1 MMKKNLLVAMAGLG
15 GLFFAT
21 QAQAQTTVF
30 TESEDVVVTNFDPSN
45 CGPKYYS
52 NAGDNWF
59 IQLGAGVNAPLFE
72 NKSDNGD
79 AKTHFTTTYNVGFGK
94 WLNPYVGLRLGFN
107 YGAMHWDN
115 GSYSTARM
123 ANANFDVMWDMFNSF
138 HGVNSHRVF
147 SIVPFVGLGG
157 TYAYHFKADGS
168 NVIDNNGKVR
178 HNEWALPVSAGLQVR
193 FRLCSYVDLF
203 FEGRASFYG
212 DNFSNSVYGRPIDI
226 DITAI
231 GGLSFNIGGA
241 DFKTY
246 DPCND
251 LAYINSLN
259 GQINALRG
267 DLAATATALA
277 VAESQLPCPEAQTV
291 VNTIVT
297 PEAAPMLTT
306 VRFTINS
313 DKISAEEMVNVYNVA
328 EYLKANP
335 EVNVNIVGYA
345 DKDTGTAA
353 YNQDL
358 SQRRAQSVYNALTKT
373 YGIDGNRLNIQAE
386 GSSEQPY
393 TTNNWNRIVIF
404 VPAN

>member
-1 MMKKNLLVAMAGLG
+1 MMKKNLLVVMAGLG
-15 GLFFAT
+15 GMLFAS
-21 QAQAQTTVF
+21 QASAQEAVVTEEDITVTTVSE
-30 TESEDVVVTNFDPSN
+30 TE

-59 IQLGAGVNAPLFE
+59 IQLGAGINAPLFE
-72 NKSDNGD
+72 HELLNGD
-79 AKTHFTTTYNVGFGK
+79 PKTHFTATYNVGFGK

-115 GSYSTARM
+115 KVYSKAQM
-123 ANANFDVMWDMFNSF
+123 VNANFDVMWDMFNSF
-138 HGVNSHRVF
+138 HGVNSDRVF

-157 TYAYHFKADGS
+157 TYAWRYDVPYS
-168 NVIDNNGKVR
+168 NVYRDNGTVR
-178 HNEWALPVSAGLQVR
+178 GNEWCLPVSAGLQLR
-193 FRLCSYVDLF
+193 FRLCKYADLF

-212 DNFSNSVYGRPIDI
+212 DNFSNYVYGRPIDI

-231 GGLSFNIGGA
+231 GGLSFNIGGS

-246 DPCND
+246 DPCTD

-277 VAESQLPCPEAQTV
+277 VAESQLPCPEAQV
-291 VNTIVT
+291 VEAECPEVT
-297 PEAAPMLTT
+297 AAPMLTT

-313 DKISAEEMVNVYNVA
+313 AKISNEEMVNVYNVA

-335 EVNVNIVGYA
+335 GVNVTIVGYA

-353 YNQDL
+353 YNKEL
-358 SQRRAQSVYNALTKT
+358 SARRAQAVYDALTKT
-373 YGIDGNRLNIQAE
+373 YGIDASRLTTQAE
-386 GSSEQPY
+386 GSSQQPY
-393 TTNNWNRIVIF
+393 SSNNWNRIVIF
-404 VPAN
+404 VPGN